1 MIIFYAPLS
10 ISSYVYFYHKKYQI
24 PEPKQISNT
33 ENEDIVPPEA
43 VIFAFFFKK
52 SHGCTNLKPLLV
64 RTERQ
69 STISILI
76 NSVPSAFRT
85 DI

>member
-43 VIFAFFFKK
+43 VIFAFFFLR
-52 SHGCTNLKPLLV
+52 NLMVVL
-64 RTERQ
+64 T
-69 STISILI
+69 
-76 NSVPSAFRT
+76 
-85 DI
+85 

>member
-43 VIFAFFFKK
+43 VIFAFF
-52 SHGCTNLKPLLV
+52 
-64 RTERQ
+64 
-69 STISILI
+69 
-76 NSVPSAFRT
+76 
-85 DI
+85 